1 MPLTLTTGTQDKT
14 YKQNRSGRNMEE
26 DETTEYVDI
35 TPSNRGYALMLWE
48 IATNSTKAE
57 DREWAKNHL
66 INGYLAGE

>member
-14 YKQNRSGRNMEE
+14 YKQNRSGRNMGI
-26 DETTEYVDI
+26 DI

>member
-1 MPLTLTTGTQDKT
+1 MS
-14 YKQNRSGRNMEE
+14 NEAE
-26 DETTEYVDI
+26 HETTEYVDI

-48 IATNSTKAE
+48 IATNSTKAK

>member
-1 MPLTLTTGTQDKT
+1 MS
-14 YKQNRSGRNMEE
+14 NEAE
-26 DETTEYVDI
+26 DETVEYVDI

-48 IATNSTKAE
+48 IATNSTIAK